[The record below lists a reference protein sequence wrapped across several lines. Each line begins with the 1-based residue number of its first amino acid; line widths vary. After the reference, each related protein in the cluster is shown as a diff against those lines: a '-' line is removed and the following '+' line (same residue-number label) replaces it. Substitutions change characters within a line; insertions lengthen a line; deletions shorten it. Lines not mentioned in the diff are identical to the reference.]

1 MKDYSHRL
9 VIAIAVSCLLCILF
23 AFLNQWIWFGLTTS
37 LLVTV
42 TLALGVGPVCG
53 QRPVL
58 AALAFVLLA
67 YCGLVCGMAWVHD
80 PGREPNLVLGF
91 PPGTALLIY
100 GIWPLGML
108 PGLLYPIAFDRW
120 ILPADRLDRFLAEFG
135 RREDGS
141 L

>member
-1 MKDYSHRL
+1 MKDYTHRTVL
-9 VIAIAVSCLLCILF
+9 AVALSCVLCILF
-23 AFLNQWIWFGLTTS
+23 GFLNRWMCFGLTTS
-37 LLVTV
+37 LLVALA
-42 TLALGVGPVCG
+42 LALGVGRACG

-58 AALAFVLLA
+58 VTLALILLA
-67 YCGLVCGMAWVHD
+67 YCGLLCSMAWVHE
-80 PGREPNLVLGF
+80 PAGEPNLVLGF

-108 PGLLYPIAFDRW
+108 PSVLYPIAFDRW

-141 L
+141 